1 MSLSSKP
8 KSNEADIK
16 AGKKTPLRYVDCD
29 NCSMQP
35 VCQPIDSGKQSLDLT
50 SNYLTRRIPVNT
62 EHDSSAH
69 LNQAAD
75 TVLFEQEAPLTA
87 IFAVC
92 SGTFK
97 LSQQNDNGT
106 EKVVGFRFPG
116 ELLGEDALFLEKYN
130 YNAVALG
137 DNSVCEVFVEQLSAC
152 GRLAPEV
159 QHNLVQL
166 LTKQSYQQQC
176 NAQALVGKKSAECLL
191 AAFLLN
197 VCSRNAKHS
206 GCETEIDLSIS
217 RQDIAS
223 FLGMRRETLSR
234 LLSKFQQQSLI
245 SLSGKKLVILSI
257 DNLQRLS
264 NS

>member
-1 MSLSSKP
+1 MSSS
-8 KSNEADIK
+8 NK
-16 AGKKTPLRYVDCD
+16 AKNNKKQQITPRFVDCD

-35 VCQPIDSGKQSLDLT
+35 VCQPIGSGDKTLDLT
-50 SNYLTRRIPVNT
+50 SNYLTRRISIKT
-62 EHDSSAH
+62 EQETLSHS
-69 LNQAAD
+69 NQATD
-75 TVLFEQEAPLTA
+75 TRLFEQSAPLTA

-97 LSQQNDNGT
+97 LSKKNDDGT

-116 ELLGEDALFLEKYN
+116 ELIGEDALFLELYN
-130 YNAVALG
+130 YSAIALG

-152 GRLAPEV
+152 GKLAPET
-159 QHNLVQL
+159 QQNLIQL

-176 NAQALVGKKSAECLL
+176 NTQALVGKNSAESLL

-206 GCETEIDLSIS
+206 GSETEVNLSMS
-217 RQDIAS
+217 RQDISS
-223 FLGMRRETLSR
+223 FLGIRRETLSR
-234 LLSKFQQQSLI
+234 LLSKFQQQALI
-245 SLSGKKLVILSI
+245 CLEKKKLTILSI
-257 DNLQRLS
+257 DDLKHIS

>member
-1 MSLSSKP
+1 MPLSSKSE
-8 KSNEADIK
+8 SNKADKK
-16 AGKKTPLRYVDCD
+16 AGKTTPLRYVDCD

-35 VCQPIDSGKQSLDLT
+35 VCQPIESGKQSLDLT
-50 SNYLTRRIPVNT
+50 SNYLTRRISVNT
-62 EHDSSAH
+62 KLDSSAH
-69 LNQAAD
+69 LIKATD

-97 LSQQNDNGT
+97 LSQQNEDGT

-130 YNAVALG
+130 YNAIALG
-137 DNSVCEVFVEQLSAC
+137 ENSVCEVFVEQLSAC
-152 GRLAPEV
+152 SKLAPEV

-176 NAQALVGKKSAECLL
+176 NAQALIGKKSAESLL

-197 VCSRNAKHS
+197 ICSRNAKHS
-206 GCETEIDLSIS
+206 GSATEIDLSIS

-223 FLGMRRETLSR
+223 FLGVRRETLSR
-234 LLSKFQQQSLI
+234 LLSKFQQQALI
-245 SLSGKKLVILSI
+245 SLNGKKLAILSI
-257 DNLQRLS
+257 DGMQGIA